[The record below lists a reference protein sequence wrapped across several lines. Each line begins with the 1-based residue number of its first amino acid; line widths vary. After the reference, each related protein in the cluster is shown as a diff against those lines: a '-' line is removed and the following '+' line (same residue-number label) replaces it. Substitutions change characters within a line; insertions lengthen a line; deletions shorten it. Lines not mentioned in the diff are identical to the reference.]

1 MRAWYARA
9 CLAGN
14 TVGTMPTQPSL
25 TVANHTM
32 STKALAQN
40 ATDLAI
46 SGPGTLDLD
55 ALCAKVASRKAGG
68 LTEKAFSLDY
78 SKLFSAICAEYK
90 SFSGIEPKA
99 RLADEVVAQIDSAI
113 ERFQSA
119 QVGRFNE
126 DLVSYRCFAAHK
138 PGQARFVRA
147 EVIRRESAMALNEQE
162 MHAKWAV
169 RKAQERVDKLT
180 LAYADADRIEKAK
193 KALGRLEHT
202 LGAIRAMLVTT
213 SKAEEPAKSE

>member
-9 CLAGN
+9 CQAGN
-14 TVGTMPTQPSL
+14 TAGTMPARSGL
-25 TVANHTM
+25 TIANHTM
-32 STKALAQN
+32 SNKALAQN
-40 ATDLAI
+40 ATDLAV
-46 SGPGTLDLD
+46 SGPGTVDLD
-55 ALCAKVASRKAGG
+55 ALCIKVASRKAGG

-78 SKLFSAICAEYK
+78 SKLFSAICAEFK

-99 RLADEVVAQIDSAI
+99 RLADEVVTRIDEAI
-113 ERFQSA
+113 AKFQASQLA
-119 QVGRFNE
+119 RFNE

-202 LGAIRAMLVTT
+202 LGAIRAMLANTP
-213 SKAEEPAKSE
+213 AETPKSE